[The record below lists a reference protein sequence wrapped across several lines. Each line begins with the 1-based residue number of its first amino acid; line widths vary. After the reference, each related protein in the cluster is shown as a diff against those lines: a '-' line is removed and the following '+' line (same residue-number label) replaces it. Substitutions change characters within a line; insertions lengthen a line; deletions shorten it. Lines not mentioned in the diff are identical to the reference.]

1 MTKGGV
7 GERGKVHW
15 LRFFTQKKKKT
26 FVSAWDQLLKL
37 VTELGWKPS
46 DSRHRHQR
54 QEHAC
59 GDARGS
65 ARYVLPSAMKSRNM

>member
-37 VTELGWKPS
+37 VGNPLILVIVINVRNTLVVTLVVV
-46 DSRHRHQR
+46 
-54 QEHAC
+54 
-59 GDARGS
+59 RGMYFLS
-65 ARYVLPSAMKSRNM
+65 

>member
-15 LRFFTQKKKKT
+15 LRFFTQKKKKD
-26 FVSAWDQLLKL
+26 VRECMGSVAE
-37 VTELGWKPS
+37 VGWKPS

-65 ARYVLPSAMKSRNM
+65 ARYVLPIVVQ